1 MASGLETRVIE
12 VFASASLAVHSISRR
27 DMIFAKFYAL
37 CDRQRGDAQDLMD
50 LQVSEEEIDVAADLT
65 AQKDGNP
72 NWPKHVE
79 QEKQKL
85 KRKMRYEE

>member
-1 MASGLETRVIE
+1 MLFVTGR
-12 VFASASLAVHSISRR
+12 
-27 DMIFAKFYAL
+27 
-37 CDRQRGDAQDLMD
+37 
-50 LQVSEEEIDVAADLT
+50 EEIDVAADLT